1 VDVLNCGNH
10 FGTKFLAAN
19 SLYICS
25 AIFPNKFASFGEKK
39 TTRVT
44 MKRSRTPEDLNS
56 GNLQNPTE
64 MNSDQESFKLYLR
77 TRTRDSSPQVVET
90 NNLRYRNAIYE
101 LSFYL
106 NLSKDAREKSWLYF
120 QKLQDLQHSTPDVNP
135 TSPR

>member
-1 VDVLNCGNH
+1 
-10 FGTKFLAAN
+10 
-19 SLYICS
+19 
-25 AIFPNKFASFGEKK
+25 
-39 TTRVT
+39 

-101 LSFYL
+101 LAFYL

-120 QKLQDLQHSTPDVNP
+120 QKLQDLQHSTPDVNQ